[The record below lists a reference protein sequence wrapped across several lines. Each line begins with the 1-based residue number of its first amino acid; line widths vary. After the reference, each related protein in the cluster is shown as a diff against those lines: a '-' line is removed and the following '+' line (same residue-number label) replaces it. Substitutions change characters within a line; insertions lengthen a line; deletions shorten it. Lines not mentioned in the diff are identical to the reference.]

1 MIPPAA
7 NPRYSPRE
15 ELAHSVTHGFGVVL
29 SVIGLAVLVA
39 LAARRGTV
47 AHVVGCTV
55 FGTSL
60 VLLYTASTLYHSM
73 TAPRAKRVLRVLDHA
88 AIYLLIAGT
97 YTPFALVTLEG
108 AVGWTLIAVLWTLAV
123 LGIVSKATAI
133 HRFQAVS
140 IALYLG
146 MGWSAL
152 LVIEPL
158 LAGIRA
164 QGLLLVVLGGLA
176 YTGGLA
182 FYGLRRI
189 PYHHMLWHLCVLA
202 GSVLHYLA
210 VLLYVIPA
218 GA

>member
-7 NPRYSPRE
+7 SPRYSPRE